1 MKTNNY
7 IYYMNRLPI
16 EVKRHIYDFDPLKK
30 EIHQKLIAELERK
43 IMWYWYSQNT
53 MKESLVSNPVIA
65 DEYYR
70 DELIFWE
77 NRTFSKWFF
86 EKYSLPRKLFY

>member
-1 MKTNNY
+1 MFELKTMKTNNY

-43 IMWYWYSQNT
+43 
-53 MKESLVSNPVIA
+53 
-65 DEYYR
+65 
-70 DELIFWE
+70 
-77 NRTFSKWFF
+77 
-86 EKYSLPRKLFY
+86 